1 MITFYR
7 IASVAPG
14 KTASAIGFAHE
25 IAGYMKSTYGTEPE
39 VMMPIGGNPMRIGWA
54 TRYKDL
60 AALDA
65 VAGKLPADVKYWEI
79 VGKATDYFIAGSI
92 QDSIWRTL

>member
-1 MITFYR
+1 MITSYR

-39 VMMPIGGNPMRIGWA
+39 VMMPIGGNPMCIGWA

-60 AALDA
+60 AA